1 MTSQNSAKAL
11 LAALLATAAVA
22 CGSATNDP
30 TATASTD
37 PSSTDPGAPA
47 DQLASATVNA
57 PSGAAQTGSTG
68 STAGTQAPGTST
80 STGTGT
86 GAGSSGMGTGS
97 SGAGTTPADAPPAA
111 GPVAEAPP
119 PPAPAAPP
127 SAERQVVAKLGL
139 GTNFLVGLGADT
151 ARVTDASSVAA
162 YSLGQKLDI
171 HYVYLAGLDWP
182 SWSAP
187 AGNWVTM
194 HADAAKAHGVVPMF
208 TLYQAAANGENNL
221 AAFNTDD
228 FMTKYWTGVRTLFT
242 KLGAFDAPAIV
253 HVEPDLWGFAQQHSE
268 LPSGTPMKVGSLVPE
283 CADLPSD
290 VSGMARCV
298 IRLSRQLSPKVV
310 IGLSASAFGAYTNGF
325 SDPTKIGNFL
335 NSIGAGDGD
344 ITVLETLDRDA
355 GCFESGADANC
366 QRNGSFYWDENNLA
380 HPNFHDHLAYAKTLR
395 TIVGKPLLW
404 WQMPLG
410 VPADA
415 AGSSNHYRDNRV
427 RYFFSHPSEFAAA
440 GGIGAVF
447 GPGAVR
453 QTDTTTDN
461 GQFKNAVAGYYAAP
475 AALP

>member
-1 MTSQNSAKAL
+1 MTSQTPVKAL

-30 TATASTD
+30 TSSAGSDPASGD
-37 PSSTDPGAPA
+37 PAAPA
-47 DQLASATVNA
+47 DKLASATVPGNSTDATGTQNGTVSSPLTAAVPGGLA
-57 PSGAAQTGSTG
+57 PS
-68 STAGTQAPGTST
+68 
-80 STGTGT
+80 
-86 GAGSSGMGTGS
+86 SGDGI
-97 SGAGTTPADAPPAA
+97 
-111 GPVAEAPP
+111 AEAPP
-119 PPAPAAPP
+119 TPAPDAPP
-127 SAERQVVAKLGL
+127 SPERQVVAKLGL
-139 GTNFLVGLGADT
+139 GTNFLVGLGADN
-151 ARVTDASSVAA
+151 AGVTDPNQVPA
-162 YSLGQKLDI
+162 YNLGQKLDI

-221 AAFNTDD
+221 AAFNSDD
-228 FMTKYWTGVRTLFT
+228 FMTKYWTGVRTLFQ
-242 KLGAFDAPAIV
+242 KLGAFDSPAIV
-253 HVEPDLWGFAQQHSE
+253 HVEPDLWGFAEQHSE
-268 LPSGTPMKVGSLVPE
+268 VPSATPMKVGSLVPE
-283 CADLPSD
+283 CVDLPSD

-310 IGLSASAFGAYTNGF
+310 IGLSASAFGAYTNGY
-325 SDPTKIGNFL
+325 SDPAKIGGFL
-335 NSIGAGDGD
+335 NAIGAGDGD

-355 GCFESGADANC
+355 GCFESATDPNC
-366 QRNGSFYWDENNLA
+366 KRAGSFYWDESNVA

-395 TIVGKPLLW
+395 SVVGKPLLW

-415 AGSSNHYRDNRV
+415 AGSANHYRDNRV
-427 RYFFSHPSEFAAA
+427 RYFFSHPGEFAAA

-453 QTDTTTDN
+453 QTDTTTDG
-461 GQFKNAVAGYYAAP
+461 GQFKNAVSGYFAAP